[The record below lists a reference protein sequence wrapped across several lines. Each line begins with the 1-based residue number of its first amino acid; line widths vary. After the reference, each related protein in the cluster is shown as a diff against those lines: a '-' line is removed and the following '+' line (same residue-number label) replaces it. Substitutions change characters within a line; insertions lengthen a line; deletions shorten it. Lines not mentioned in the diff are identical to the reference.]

1 MKLLRCS
8 PRRGRGEGFRGGEK
22 IYWKVEVADPPPA
35 CDQVVRLVP
44 RQGGMGSRGRQLMVT
59 RRRGSGTADT
69 MPCHAASICRRHFQP
84 ESRRI
89 DADSFPGK
97 NVVIQRDSDKIGLSV
112 FSLLDEHPCMLVYT
126 TLYIDIVLY
135 NAEENTRLYIS
146 LICYSQATEMKTQPL
161 EQSQA

>member
-69 MPCHAASICRRHFQP
+69 MPAQQTCHAASICRRHFQP

-126 TLYIDIVLY
+126 TLYIDIVLLY

-146 LICYSQATEMKTQPL
+146 LICYTTARQLK
-161 EQSQA
+161 